1 MKGSRIEQSERWL
14 WLSFQGMFSPLFSH
28 QQKAAIQS
36 VEGRGGAWGGTLLA
50 EPSQSS
56 FVLGCLLKPPSSFS
70 LSPLPPSPP
79 PPRGF
84 KHGRVGDWEPSFRS
98 IPVGEINSYLNDSRR
113 KVLIC
118 MHLSV
123 NQRCQQSCGA
133 LLRGIIYLSN
143 SFRLILCSAVAIVR
157 VLCAPI
163 CGGKQYTRAY
173 ANVF

>member
-1 MKGSRIEQSERWL
+1 MKGLRIEQSERWL
-14 WLSFQGMFSPLFSH
+14 WLSFQGMFSPLFSR
-28 QQKAAIQS
+28 QQKAAIQT
-36 VEGRGGAWGGTLLA
+36 GGGGSHCL
-50 EPSQSS
+50 PSRHRAHLFSAVYLS
-56 FVLGCLLKPPSSFS
+56 PPSLFP
-70 LSPLPPSPP
+70 SPFPPSLPPS
-79 PPRGF
+79 RGF
-84 KHGRVGDWEPSFRS
+84 KHGRVGDWEPCFRS

-123 NQRCQQSCGA
+123 NQRCQQSRGA

-163 CGGKQYTRAY
+163 CGGRRRARAY
-173 ANVF
+173 ACADVF